1 MGCTSFQACLGVPGY
16 DSTCGSKIRSRP
28 RRGGTSFAG
37 EIVLRGTFRHA
48 KFRLIWRSLRSQIS
62 PKSSQVLVTPRRHR
76 AERMTTSLAVQY
88 IDGKLWG
95 WGARHRSLGHVAFD
109 FVVVNR
115 SFRAPPVEMAAV
127 WHRRKKS
134 RAN

>member
-1 MGCTSFQACLGVPGY
+1 MGFTSFQACLGVPRY

-37 EIVLRGTFRHA
+37 ENVLRGTFRHA
-48 KFRLIWRSLRSQIS
+48 KLRLIWEIPQIS
-62 PKSSQVLVTPRRHR
+62 PKSSQVVVTPRRHR

-127 WHRRKKS
+127 WHQRKKS

>member
-1 MGCTSFQACLGVPGY
+1 MPGKMCLEVPF
-16 DSTCGSKIRSRP
+16 DMRTLGSS
-28 RRGGTSFAG
+28 G
-37 EIVLRGTFRHA
+37 
-48 KFRLIWRSLRSQIS
+48 RSLRSQIA

-76 AERMTTSLAVQY
+76 AERMTTYLAVQY

-95 WGARHRSLGHVAFD
+95 WGAQHRSIGHVAFD